1 MLPQGQWG
9 KYRERVE
16 GNGLLI
22 TDEYTEMQDRCRVV
36 CEYDPEADCCL
47 MAIDVPTLRICRGVE
62 VYIFVPEPQNNKV
75 NHC

>member
-36 CEYDPEADCCL
+36 CVSMTLRLTA
-47 MAIDVPTLRICRGVE
+47 AIDVPTLRICRGVE
-62 VYIFVPEPQNNKV
+62 AYIIVPEPQNNKV
-75 NHC
+75 NLC